1 MAITDD
7 DAKLAPWIALG
18 PHRTDLIWVNE
29 DEE

>member
-1 MAITDD
+1 MASNDD
-7 DAKLAPWIALG
+7 DAKLAQWRELG